1 MCSKIRCTRGWG
13 LGVPTIAMLVAAT
26 AFVSGYPLYVKM
38 APGGSPLARL
48 AQVAVAA
55 FRKRNVAV
63 PSDPG
68 HLYQDKELDAGIS
81 TAGRLLHT
89 DQLK

>member
-89 DQLK
+89 NQLT